1 MHKPVS
7 YAALLLASQFPL
19 QALADTDVYL
29 TNNSPDPVQLEI
41 RQSGSGELQAGSQW
55 IQHRTELG
63 PWESAMV
70 LSFNRYEGVKAGK
83 SYLFETRVTTPSGDT
98 YRLNQKMEGTWW
110 NSTLQHGGETPADNS
125 GWQSDRAIHR
135 LNGPQELAFAA
146 KFTGRYDDLHYMLT
160 PPRQVEQPEPAE
172 TRLKVASYNVWA
184 LPVIAS
190 SIGERLALLPEHLKG
205 YDALLLQEVFDGR
218 REGFLQALAKEYPYQ
233 TKVLDKPGV
242 NIHDGGVVIVSR
254 YPIVREAQLVY
265 PQCTGTDCFADK
277 GVMYAEVIKGGKAW
291 HLLAT
296 HTASFDTDEA
306 RRLRQIQFG
315 QMRTLAASL
324 NIPASDT
331 VIYGGDFNVNKRKF
345 ADDYAGMLANLN
357 ADEPAYG
364 GYTEA
369 TFDPRINPYAGGPLS
384 GGANVEYLDYL
395 VVSRE
400 YGAASHNLN
409 SVWIPRSSDG
419 SLWPASNLSDH
430 FPVKG
435 EISR

>member
-1 MHKPVS
+1 MMHKPVS

-83 SYLFETRVTTPSGDT
+83 SYLFETRVTTPGGDT
-98 YRLNQKMEGTWW
+98 YRLNQRMEGTWW
-110 NSTLQHGGETPADNS
+110 NSTLQHGGETPADSS

-135 LNGPQELAFAA
+135 LSGPQELAFAA

-160 PPRQVEQPEPAE
+160 PPKQVEQPDPAE

-254 YPIVREAQLVY
+254 YPIVREASWSIPVHRHRLLRRQGGDVCGGDQGGQGLAPVRHPHRQLRHRRGASPAPDPVRPDAHPGRQ
-265 PQCTGTDCFADK
+265 PQYSCQRHR
-277 GVMYAEVIKGGKAW
+277 
-291 HLLAT
+291 HLR
-296 HTASFDTDEA
+296 
-306 RRLRQIQFG
+306 RRLQRQQA
-315 QMRTLAASL
+315 QVCR
-324 NIPASDT
+324 
-331 VIYGGDFNVNKRKF
+331 
-345 ADDYAGMLANLN
+345 
-357 ADEPAYG
+357 
-364 GYTEA
+364 
-369 TFDPRINPYAGGPLS
+369 
-384 GGANVEYLDYL
+384 
-395 VVSRE
+395 
-400 YGAASHNLN
+400 
-409 SVWIPRSSDG
+409 
-419 SLWPASNLSDH
+419 
-430 FPVKG
+430 
-435 EISR
+435 

>member
-1 MHKPVS
+1 MHKPLS

-19 QALADTDVYL
+19 QALADTDIYL

-41 RQSGSGELQAGSQW
+41 RQSGSGQLQAGSQW
-55 IQHRTELG
+55 LQHRTELG

-70 LSFNRYEGVKAGK
+70 LSFNRYEGVKASK
-83 SYLFETRVTTPSGDT
+83 SYLFETRVTTPGGDT

-125 GWQSDRAIHR
+125 GWQSDRTIHR
-135 LNGPQELAFAA
+135 LSGPQELAFAA

-172 TRLKVASYNVWA
+172 AKLKVASYNVWA
-184 LPVIAS
+184 LPVIAA

-233 TKVLDKPGV
+233 TRMLDKPGV

-265 PQCTGTDCFADK
+265 PQCTGTDCF
-277 GVMYAEVIKGGKAW
+277 
-291 HLLAT
+291 
-296 HTASFDTDEA
+296 DTDEA

-315 QMRTLAASL
+315 QIRTLAASL
-324 NIPASDT
+324 KIPASDT

-345 ADDYAGMLANLN
+345 ADDYASMLANLN
-357 ADEPAYG
+357 ADEPRYG

-400 YGAASHNLN
+400 YGAVRHNLN

>member
-1 MHKPVS
+1 
-7 YAALLLASQFPL
+7 
-19 QALADTDVYL
+19 
-29 TNNSPDPVQLEI
+29 
-41 RQSGSGELQAGSQW
+41 
-55 IQHRTELG
+55 
-63 PWESAMV
+63 MV

-83 SYLFETRVTTPSGDT
+83 SYLFETRVTTPGGDT

-125 GWQSDRAIHR
+125 GWQSDRTIHR

-160 PPRQVEQPEPAE
+160 PPRQVEQPEADE
-172 TRLKVASYNVWA
+172 ARLKVASYNVWA

-233 TKVLDKPGV
+233 TRVLDKPGV

-291 HLLAT
+291 HLFAT

-315 QMRTLAASL
+315 QIRTLAASL
-324 NIPASDT
+324 KIPASDT

-357 ADEPAYG
+357 ADEPGYG

-400 YGAASHNLN
+400 YGAVRHNLN

>member
-1 MHKPVS
+1 MHKPLS

-41 RQSGSGELQAGSQW
+41 RQSGSGQLQAGSQW
-55 IQHRTELG
+55 LQHRTELG

-135 LNGPQELAFAA
+135 LSGPQELAFAA
-146 KFTGRYDDLHYMLT
+146 KFTYRYDDLHYMLT
-160 PPRQVEQPEPAE
+160 PPRQVEQPEADE
-172 TRLKVASYNVWA
+172 ARLKVASYNVWA
-184 LPVIAS
+184 LPVIAA
-190 SIGERLALLPEHLKG
+190 SIGERLALLPEYLKG

-233 TKVLDKPGV
+233 TRVLDKPGV

-277 GVMYAEVIKGGKAW
+277 GVMYAEVIKG
-291 HLLAT
+291 
-296 HTASFDTDEA
+296 A
-306 RRLRQIQFG
+306 RPG
-315 QMRTLAASL
+315 TCSPPTP
-324 NIPASDT
+324 PAST
-331 VIYGGDFNVNKRKF
+331 PTRR
-345 ADDYAGMLANLN
+345 AGCA
-357 ADEPAYG
+357 
-364 GYTEA
+364 
-369 TFDPRINPYAGGPLS
+369 
-384 GGANVEYLDYL
+384 
-395 VVSRE
+395 
-400 YGAASHNLN
+400 
-409 SVWIPRSSDG
+409 RSS
-419 SLWPASNLSDH
+419 SARSAPWPPA
-430 FPVKG
+430 
-435 EISR
+435 

>member
-1 MHKPVS
+1 MQKHLR
-7 YAALLLASQFPL
+7 YAALMLVSLFSQ

-29 TNNSPDPVQLEI
+29 TNNSPESLRLEI
-41 RQSGSGELQAGSQW
+41 RQSGSGQLQAGSQW
-55 IQHRTELG
+55 VQHRHELG

-83 SYLFETRVTTPSGDT
+83 SYLFETRVTTTGGDI
-98 YRLNQKMEGTWW
+98 YRLNQLMEGTWV
-110 NSTLQHGGETPADNS
+110 NTTLQHGGETPTGTS
-125 GWQSDRAIHR
+125 GWQNDRSVHR
-135 LNGPQELAFAA
+135 VRGPQELAFAA

-160 PPRQVEQPEPAE
+160 PPQQREQPQPAE
-172 TRLKVASYNVWA
+172 NTLKVASYNVWA

-190 SIGERLALLPEHLKG
+190 SIGERLSLLPDYLKG

-242 NIHDGGVVIVSR
+242 NIHDGGVIIVSR

-291 HLLAT
+291 HLFAT

-306 RRLRQIQFG
+306 RKLRQIQFG
-315 QMRTLAASL
+315 QIRTLAAGL
-324 NIPASDT
+324 KIPATDT

-345 ADDYAGMLANLN
+345 ADDYANMLSNLN
-357 ADEPAYG
+357 ADEPRYG

-400 YGAASHNLN
+400 YGPVRHTLN
-409 SVWIPRSSDG
+409 TVWIPRSSATN
-419 SLWPASNLSDH
+419 LWPASNLSDH